1 MEVRRRAVWITF
13 RQSCASRRSQGELC
27 IIESAAFSSDFHH
40 RCAVCCKASRLFQVR
55 KVGSKL
61 AALLLE
67 VFFRSEGKGWEYF
80 CSCSPANRTKA
91 SFTSPKSRRHFPS
104 QSAASARE
112 RNSHPLQGRPRQK
125 PSHWLRLGFLNGLTD
140 RDLLAP
146 GPGQHQQHAGRRSSY
161 TILDCCTSSYGDVPA
176 VSFLVI

>member
-1 MEVRRRAVWITF
+1 MRITF

-40 RCAVCCKASRLFQVR
+40 RCAVCCKATHLFQVR
-55 KVGSKL
+55 KVGSEL

-67 VFFRSEGKGWEYF
+67 VFFRSEGKVRTI
-80 CSCSPANRTKA
+80 SAPAAQPVSANRTKD
-91 SFTSPKSRRHFPS
+91 SFTSPKSCRHFPS

-125 PSHWLRLGFLNGLTD
+125 PSHRLRLGFLNGLTD

-146 GPGQHQQHAGRRSSY
+146 GPGQDQQHAGRHSGY
-161 TILDCCTSSYGDVPA
+161 TTLDCCTSSCGDVPA
-176 VSFLVI
+176 AFLVI